1 MTLLN
6 DPSYVESARVF
17 AEDILNQRKLSAKER
32 INWAFQ
38 RALSR
43 PASLTEQSIV
53 FALFNQHQNDF
64 EKDKDAAQLLASSGE
79 KEAVLGLNE
88 SDLAAWTSVART
100 VLNLHEVISIGAT
113 RIAVIGAIM
122 DSKDP
127 FEASIQLLEEIK

>member
-1 MTLLN
+1 MMAFDAPTRQECTAERPNSNTPIQALTLLN

-64 EKDKDAAQLLASSGE
+64 EKDKESAQLLASSGE

-100 VLNLHEVISIGAT
+100 VLNLHEVIS
-113 RIAVIGAIM
+113 R
-122 DSKDP
+122 
-127 FEASIQLLEEIK
+127 Q